1 MASYNLLNEGWI
13 PVITEQGQREFLGI
27 REVLRRAHELREVS
41 DASPMV
47 EYGLYRFLG
56 LFLMDALRP
65 EDSIALEDLL
75 DAGRFDMAAI
85 DDYIR
90 LCQREGVSFDLF
102 DKERPFLQ
110 SAYDEALDS
119 KARRPVQALD
129 YTVPSGNNHTHFDHR
144 SSQEMAVSYGEA
156 ARLTL
161 AGLLFC
167 TAGAQDYPSGVN
179 ASPPYF
185 TVIRGKNL
193 FETLCY
199 TLIPLELID
208 IAFDSP
214 PVLWRL
220 KAPVIP
226 KEKVTETSWLLGM
239 LFPTRRITLIPDEEQ
254 NCVRELYLSQGM
266 NFTSK
271 EAWTDPCVIY
281 RCTEKGRIPL
291 RPNKGKAIW
300 RNLNE
305 LIDVPGR
312 QAPLVLHVYEE
323 LHRERTVKI
332 MLYGVETSNASYLQT
347 MRHTLTIPLVVSE
360 DPERIQMVRNLI
372 AAAER
377 VAASLKNALAS
388 SKAIPEQLV
397 AEAAQQYYNGC
408 EQQLW
413 QAVFVELAADSADCQ
428 KIYVAWIDELLQ
440 NAKEAHRTAV
450 QRLKVKAAALAKIA
464 KDERLIYTEIKKLK
478 EGLA

>member
-1 MASYNLLNEGWI
+1 MASYNLLNESWV
-13 PVITEQGQREFLGI
+13 PVITKQGQREFLGI
-27 REVLRRAHELREVS
+27 REVMRRAHELRAVS
-41 DASPMV
+41 DASPLV
-47 EYGLYRFLG
+47 EYSLYRFLG

-65 EDSIALEDLL
+65 EDSFALEDLL
-75 DAGRFDMAAI
+75 DVGHFDMDAI

-90 LCQREGVSFDLF
+90 LCQSEGVSFDLF

-110 SAYDEALDS
+110 SAYNEALDS

-156 ARLTL
+156 ARLIL

-185 TVIRGKNL
+185 TVINGKNL

-199 TLIPLELID
+199 TLVPLDLID
-208 IAFDSP
+208 IPFDSP
-214 PVLWRL
+214 PVLWRI

-254 NCVRELYLSQGM
+254 NCVRELYLSQGI

-281 RCTEKGRIPL
+281 RCTEKGRVPL

-312 QAPLVLHVYEE
+312 QAPLVLHIYEQ
-323 LHRERTVKI
+323 LHREKTVKI
-332 MLYGVETSNASYLQT
+332 ILYGVETSNASYLQT
-347 MRHTLTIPLVVSE
+347 MRHTLTIPLILSE
-360 DPERIQMVRNLI
+360 DPERVQMVKNLI

-377 VAASLKNALAS
+377 VAASLKSSLAS
-388 SKAIPEQLV
+388 SGAIPEQLV
-397 AEAAQQYYNGC
+397 IEAVQQYYSGC

-413 QAVFVELAADSADCQ
+413 QTVFGNLAADAADLQ
-428 KIYVAWIDELLQ
+428 KIYVAWVDRLFQ
-440 NAKEAHRTAV
+440 NAKEAHSAAV
-450 QRLKVKAAALAKIA
+450 QRLRLKAAALAEIA
-464 KDERLIYTEIKKLK
+464 KKEGLIYSEIKKLK

>member
-1 MASYNLLNEGWI
+1 MASYNLLNESWV
-13 PVITEQGQREFLGI
+13 PVITKQGQREFLGI
-27 REVLRRAHELREVS
+27 REVMRRAHELRAVS
-41 DASPMV
+41 DASPLV

-65 EDSIALEDLL
+65 EDSFALEDLL
-75 DAGRFDMAAI
+75 DAGRFDMDAI
-85 DDYIR
+85 DDYIC
-90 LCQREGVSFDLF
+90 LCQSEGVSFDLF

-110 SAYDEALDS
+110 SAYDEMLDS

-129 YTVPSGNNHTHFDHR
+129 YTIPSGNNHTHFDHR

-156 ARLTL
+156 ARLIL

-185 TVIRGKNL
+185 AVLNGESL

-199 TLIPLELID
+199 TLVPLELID
-208 IAFDSP
+208 IPFDSP
-214 PVLWRL
+214 PVLWRI

-254 NCVRELYLSQGM
+254 NCVRELYLSQGI

-312 QAPLVLHVYEE
+312 QAPLVLHIYEQ
-323 LHRERTVKI
+323 LHREKTVKI
-332 MLYGVETSNASYLQT
+332 ILYGVETSNASYLQT
-347 MRHTLTIPLVVSE
+347 MRHTLTIPLILSE
-360 DPERIQMVRNLI
+360 DPERVQMVKNLI

-377 VAASLKNALAS
+377 VAASLKSSLAS
-388 SKAIPEQLV
+388 SGAIPEQLV
-397 AEAAQQYYNGC
+397 IEAVQQYYTGC

-413 QAVFVELAADSADCQ
+413 QTVFGNLAADAADLQ
-428 KIYVAWIDELLQ
+428 KIYVAWVDRLFQ
-440 NAKEAHRTAV
+440 NAKEAHSAAV
-450 QRLKVKAAALAKIA
+450 QRLRLKAAALAEIA
-464 KDERLIYTEIKKLK
+464 KKEGLIYSEIKKLK
-478 EGLA
+478 EGLE